1 MGKKAVLML
10 ALLICLVMGVSGQED
25 FSEPESKLLSVI
37 PFTRMSGGVVILN
50 GVVNNYPDSLNF
62 ILDTGSGGISLD
74 SLTCVRL
81 KINLTPSD
89 RTIRGIG
96 GIRKVNFLNHAT
108 LKLKGLQIDSL
119 NFHVNDYDILSSV
132 YGMKIDGI
140 IGYSFLSRYIVRL
153 DYDSSRMYVYSKG
166 EYRYPRGGHI
176 LRPQFGT
183 IPIQTLKFRDEPKRP
198 LVNRFYFD
206 TGAGLCLLLS
216 KDYVTDSAVMRKRKP
231 EPVITQ
237 AEGLGGKM
245 QMELTTVKEI
255 QLGPYKF
262 RNVPTFVFE
271 DKFNVTSYPFLGGL
285 IGNDILRRFTV
296 TLNYGKR
303 EIHIIPN
310 SHYYDG
316 FDYSYTGL
324 GIYYVNEK
332 IVVEDI
338 VPGSPGEKAGFLPGD
353 VIIGINNNYSN
364 NIQTYKNLLQVTGA
378 RLRVLVLRNGE
389 PFELFLKPKS
399 ILKG

>member
-1 MGKKAVLML
+1 ML
-10 ALLICLVMGVSGQED
+10 ALFLCLVMGVSGQEE
-25 FSEPESKLLSVI
+25 FTEPEAKLLSVV
-37 PFTRMSGGVVILN
+37 PFTRMSGGVVILT
-50 GVVNNYPDSLNF
+50 GIVNNYTDSLNF

-81 KINLTPSD
+81 NISLTPSE

-96 GIRKVNFLNHAT
+96 GIRKVNFLNNAT
-108 LKLKGLQIDSL
+108 LKLKGLQVDSL

-132 YGMKIDGI
+132 YGIKIDGI
-140 IGYSFLSRYIVRL
+140 IGYSFLSRYIVKL
-153 DYDSSRMYVYSKG
+153 DYDSSVMYVYSKG
-166 EYRYPRGGHI
+166 EFRYPRGGHI

-183 IPIQTLKFRDEPKRP
+183 IPIQQVKFRDEPKRP
-198 LVNRFYFD
+198 FTNKFYFD
-206 TGAGLCLLLS
+206 TGAGLCFLLS
-216 KDYVTDSAVMRKRKP
+216 KDYATDSAVMRKKKP
-231 EPVITQ
+231 APVITQ

-296 TLNYGKR
+296 TLNYGKK
-303 EIHIIPN
+303 EIHILPN
-310 SHYYDG
+310 SHYHEG

-324 GIYYVNEK
+324 GVYFVNDK
-332 IVVEDI
+332 VVVED
-338 VPGSPGEKAGFLPGD
+338 VVTGSPGDKAGFQPGD

-364 NIQTYKNLLQVTGA
+364 NIQAYKNLMQTTGTK
-378 RLRVLVLRNGE
+378 LRILVLREGQ
-389 PFELFLKPKS
+389 PFELYMKPRS

>member
-1 MGKKAVLML
+1 ML
-10 ALLICLVMGVSGQED
+10 ALFIGLVMGVSGQEE
-25 FSEPESKLLSVI
+25 FTEPEAKLLSVV
-37 PFTRMSGGVVILN
+37 PFTRMSGGVIILT
-50 GVVNNYPDSLNF
+50 GIVNNYTDSLNF

-81 KINLTPSD
+81 NISLSPSE

-96 GIRKVNFLNHAT
+96 GIRRVNFLNNAT
-108 LKLKGLQIDSL
+108 LKLKGLQVDSL

-132 YGMKIDGI
+132 YGVKIDGI
-140 IGYSFLSRYIVRL
+140 IGYSFLSRFIVKL
-153 DYDSSRMYVYSKG
+153 DYDSSKMYVYSKG
-166 EYRYPRGGHI
+166 EFRYPRGGHI

-183 IPIQTLKFRDEPKRP
+183 IPIQTVKFRDEPKRP
-198 LVNRFYFD
+198 LFNRFYFD

-216 KDYVTDSAVMRKRKP
+216 KDYVTDSAVMRKGKP
-231 EPVITQ
+231 APVITQ

-296 TLNYGKR
+296 TLNYAKK

-310 SHYYDG
+310 SLYHDG

-324 GIYYVNEK
+324 GVYFVNDK

-338 VPGSPGEKAGFLPGD
+338 VPGSPGEKAGFQPGD

-364 NIQTYKNLLQVTGA
+364 NIQTYKNLMQTTGTK
-378 RLRVLVLRNGE
+378 LRILVLRNGE
-389 PFELFLKPKS
+389 PFELYMKPKS

>member
-1 MGKKAVLML
+1 
-10 ALLICLVMGVSGQED
+10 
-25 FSEPESKLLSVI
+25 
-37 PFTRMSGGVVILN
+37 
-50 GVVNNYPDSLNF
+50 
-62 ILDTGSGGISLD
+62 
-74 SLTCVRL
+74 
-81 KINLTPSD
+81 
-89 RTIRGIG
+89 
-96 GIRKVNFLNHAT
+96 
-108 LKLKGLQIDSL
+108 
-119 NFHVNDYDILSSV
+119 
-132 YGMKIDGI
+132 
-140 IGYSFLSRYIVRL
+140 
-153 DYDSSRMYVYSKG
+153 
-166 EYRYPRGGHI
+166 
-176 LRPQFGT
+176 
-183 IPIQTLKFRDEPKRP
+183 
-198 LVNRFYFD
+198 
-206 TGAGLCLLLS
+206 
-216 KDYVTDSAVMRKRKP
+216 
-231 EPVITQ
+231 
-237 AEGLGGKM
+237 
-245 QMELTTVKEI
+245 MELTTVKEI